1 MEAGEAVT
9 LPDAVKDTLGRPLRS
24 LRVSVTDR
32 CNLRCQY
39 CMPEE
44 NYVWLPRENL
54 LTFEEIALL
63 TNLFSDRGIDRVR
76 ITGGEPLLRN
86 NVAELIRMLRQN
98 SRIHDIAMTTNGVLL
113 SEQAQALF
121 DAGLHRVTV
130 SLDTLKPERFKA
142 LTRRDSL
149 DRVFEGIASVGRVG
163 FTGLKLDTV
172 AMKGYNEDEV
182 LSLIEYAKQVNGEV
196 RFIEY
201 MDVGGA
207 NDWSADKVLSRKEIL
222 KMVGDHYGTV
232 EPVEEVSSAPAQRF
246 RLPDGTTFGIISS
259 TTVPFCSTCDRSRL
273 TADGMWYL
281 CLYAKTGL
289 DLRKLLRMERSRE
302 DILSIIQSVWESRK
316 DRGAEER
323 KELEQ
328 VSGRGRYIDIER
340 LRQDPHLEMHA
351 RGG

>member
-1 MEAGEAVT
+1 
-9 LPDAVKDTLGRPLRS
+9 
-24 LRVSVTDR
+24 
-32 CNLRCQY
+32 
-39 CMPEE
+39 
-44 NYVWLPRENL
+44 
-54 LTFEEIALL
+54 
-63 TNLFSDRGIDRVR
+63 
-76 ITGGEPLLRN
+76 
-86 NVAELIRMLRQN
+86 
-98 SRIHDIAMTTNGVLL
+98 
-113 SEQAQALF
+113 
-121 DAGLHRVTV
+121 
-130 SLDTLKPERFKA
+130 
-142 LTRRDSL
+142 
-149 DRVFEGIASVGRVG
+149 
-163 FTGLKLDTV
+163 LDTV

-182 LSLIEYAKQVNGEV
+182 LPLIEYGKQVNGEV